1 MFSLMYLCYT
11 QQEIAW
17 AHLIFAA
24 RVLQCT
30 PALFDETG
38 MPLWAAD
45 RISLDRDRI
54 ERAPRNACDAVHL
67 QDKHTD
73 AYFARCE
80 RLSRL
85 LVAPCAWAMLGLLL
99 QSTAS
104 PRPLPGLRQAS
115 ALRIPAADSS
125 SAALCTVLSCAPLAG
140 NDGAALCA
148 GLVGDIASAFEQPSS
163 APALPAGGSPTKLSA
178 QTQQRPAGPT
188 LEHLAAPAASAPADL
203 GGAGML
209 DALAALAT
217 PAAATVAAADAPPP
231 SA

>member
-73 AYFARCE
+73 A
-80 RLSRL
+80 
-85 LVAPCAWAMLGLLL
+85 
-99 QSTAS
+99 
-104 PRPLPGLRQAS
+104 
-115 ALRIPAADSS
+115 
-125 SAALCTVLSCAPLAG
+125 
-140 NDGAALCA
+140 
-148 GLVGDIASAFEQPSS
+148 
-163 APALPAGGSPTKLSA
+163 
-178 QTQQRPAGPT
+178 
-188 LEHLAAPAASAPADL
+188 
-203 GGAGML
+203 
-209 DALAALAT
+209 
-217 PAAATVAAADAPPP
+217 
-231 SA
+231 